1 MNEKAQPIHPIL
13 PRDVRNILVILPSW
27 VGDACMATPV
37 LRHLAQHRPSA
48 RIATFGR
55 TNLRPLMD
63 GLPWI
68 NSFHPG
74 AMRGTK
80 ALGELRNIRA
90 EHFDAVLLL
99 PNSFR
104 SAAFARLTGITH
116 RAGTDRDGRGWLLNH
131 RFAQEK
137 SLQSAATAYAS
148 LASWWTGVP
157 LVDQHIE
164 LHVTEQ
170 DRSAAQILLR
180 ESLENPTDT
189 TAPVRDIILLNP
201 GANREDKRWP
211 ADHFVRAARE
221 LSLVR
226 PAGDPPRP
234 IAVNGGP
241 AEAALCA
248 EIAEKSGGID
258 LCARGVMLG
267 SLKAILERTALL
279 LTNDTGP
286 RHIAAALQTP
296 TIALFGPTDC
306 RWTPTDYP
314 HERRL
319 LSEPFLTE
327 DRIADDHSTLCAI
340 DRISVGDVMHAAQTL
355 DQSLAAHERSRIS
368 R

>member
-1 MNEKAQPIHPIL
+1 
-13 PRDVRNILVILPSW
+13 
-27 VGDACMATPV
+27 MATPV
-37 LRHLAQHRPSA
+37 LRHLAQHRPNA
-48 RIATFGR
+48 RIVVFGR
-55 TNLRPLMD
+55 ANLRPLMN

-68 NSFHPG
+68 NSFHAG
-74 AMRGTK
+74 AMRGVN
-80 ALGELRNIRA
+80 AIGEVRHIRA
-90 EHFDAVLLL
+90 ERFDAVLLL

-104 SAAFARLTGITH
+104 SAAFARLTGIAH
-116 RAGTDRDGRGWLLNH
+116 RAGTDRDGRGWLLTQ

-164 LHVTEQ
+164 LRVTEQ
-170 DRSAAQILLR
+170 DRLAAQNLLV
-180 ESLENPTDT
+180 EMPADAIGATSPT
-189 TAPVRDIILLNP
+189 RNLILLNP

-211 ADHFVRAARE
+211 ADQFVHAARA
-221 LSLVR
+221 LSLAR
-226 PAGDPPRP
+226 PAGDPPRQ

-241 AEAALCA
+241 SEAALCA

-267 SLKAILERTALL
+267 SLKAILQRTSLL
-279 LTNDTGP
+279 ITNDTGP

-296 TIALFGPTDC
+296 TISLFGPTDC

-319 LSEPFLTE
+319 ISEPFLTE
-327 DRIADDHSTLCAI
+327 DRVADDHSSLCAI
-340 DRISVGDVMHAAQTL
+340 DRISVGDVLHAAHTL
-355 DQSLAAHERSRIS
+355 DQSFATPERSRIS
-368 R
+368 I